1 MIKLDKQ
8 KIITK
13 ILDILPQTK
22 AIYLFGSYVSGD
34 NNTQSDV
41 DIALLFSHIETKKI
55 GNLYLSKLH
64 LELENMLNLDVDL
77 VNLRSASTI
86 LQNEIT
92 YNGIVIFSNDQYMV
106 EEFEMLTL
114 SLYQKL
120 NEERKGILNEISD
133 SKKILD

>member
-1 MIKLDKQ
+1 MQLDKQ

-13 ILDILPQTK
+13 ILDVLPQTR

-34 NNTQSDV
+34 NNIKSDV
-41 DIALLFSHIETKKI
+41 DIALLFSHIDAKEI
-55 GNLYLSKLH
+55 GNMYLSKLH

-77 VNLRSASTI
+77 VNIRSASTI
-86 LQNEIT
+86 MQNEIT